1 MNNRYSIQKQ
11 DVITLLILFPP
22 LSIVNNYLQFGEVY
36 FSRTDYFTGI
46 TLLGF
51 TIWLISW
58 RLHLW
63 IGQAL
68 RMRLGGPRN
77 TVKRTL
83 IVLALYIPFT
93 ALTISSQ
100 FYLCDYF
107 GWFNYQLEVE
117 GLKNA
122 LISGLIFNC
131 ICISF
136 HEGTYLFASWKQSL
150 LEAEDLKKAHLQSQ
164 FDGLKNQVNPHF
176 LFNSL
181 NSLSSL
187 ISENPEQAEK
197 FLTEMSKVYR
207 YLLQNNEYGLVS
219 LATELRFA
227 HSYFHLL
234 KTRYEDGIFMEELV
248 DRDLEECQL
257 PPLTLQL
264 LLENAVK
271 HNVILPQDPLT
282 IHIFS
287 DEHGNLVVR
296 NNLKR
301 KINAV
306 ASHKVGLAN
315 IREKYRLLG
324 QPPVTIAETDSCF
337 TVCIPLIKK
346 HIYENIDSRR

>member
-1 MNNRYSIQKQ
+1 MTNQFSIQKQ
-11 DVITLLILFPP
+11 DIITLLILFPP
-22 LSIVNNYLQFGEVY
+22 LSVINNYHQFGDVY
-36 FSRTDYFTGI
+36 FSRIDYFTGI

-51 TIWLISW
+51 SIWLISW

-68 RMRLGGPRN
+68 RARLGGFKH

-83 IVLALYIPFT
+83 IVLCIYIPFT
-93 ALTISSQ
+93 ALTIAFQ

-107 GWFNYQLEVE
+107 NWFGYRLEYH
-117 GLKNA
+117 GLKSA
-122 LISGLIFNC
+122 LISGVIFNC

-136 HEGTYLFASWKQSL
+136 HEGTYLFTNWKQSL
-150 LEAEDLKKAHLQSQ
+150 LEAEELKKAHLQSQ

-207 YLLQNNEYGLVS
+207 YLLQNNEHGLVS

-234 KTRYEDGIFMEELV
+234 KTRYEDGIFMDECV
-248 DRDLEECQL
+248 DRELEDCQL

-271 HNVILPQDPLT
+271 HNVILPEDPLT
-282 IHIFS
+282 IQIFS
-287 DEHGNLVVR
+287 DGNGNLVVR

-306 ASHKVGLAN
+306 ASNKVGLAN

-324 QPPVTIAETDSCF
+324 QPPVLITETDSCF
-337 TVCIPLIKK
+337 MVSVPLIKK
-346 HIYENIDSRR
+346 HVYENIDYRR